1 MFFLSWRQLM
11 SRKKQTM
18 LILLGISFG
27 TLLFV
32 SISGIQLGMRQ
43 YISEQLLNN
52 TAHILITGA
61 EQDILAKD
69 VTEALYGPE
78 GKVFWRV
85 PPGGKR
91 DEARLQNYQ
100 GWYQRLSD
108 DAEVFDFSP
117 RLNTNALLTNGKFS
131 VSVGLLGT
139 IPERHT
145 RLTNVEKYLKEGS
158 FSALRGG
165 GNNLVVGSGVAS
177 KLGARLNQ
185 VINVGVG
192 IGASRPYKIVGI
204 VHFGNKQLDESI
216 SYAHLKNVQTLTKSP
231 GRITEIAVA
240 LLDIDKSSEIADFW
254 QMISSDKVEDWQ
266 EANKA
271 FMEMIQVQDFSRYFI
286 TTAILI
292 VAAFGIYN
300 VLTIMIN
307 QKRREIAILRAI
319 GYSPKRILE
328 LILYQGFMLGIAG
341 GLLGLVLG
349 FLMCV
354 WVGSIDFGFE
364 IGGSNH
370 LLMSYD
376 WSIYVTAFVTA
387 NIASFIASYIPA
399 WEASR
404 LTPIDIIRSES

>member
-11 SRKKQTM
+11 SKKKQTL

-43 YISEQLLNN
+43 YIAEQLLNN
-52 TAHILITGA
+52 TAHILISGA
-61 EQDILAKD
+61 ERDILVKD
-69 VTEALYGPE
+69 VSEALYGAE
-78 GKVFWRV
+78 GAVLWRV

-100 GWYQRLSD
+100 GWYERLSS

-139 IPERHT
+139 VPERHS

-165 GNNLVVGSGVAS
+165 GNNIVVGSGVAN
-177 KLGARLNQ
+177 KLGARLNHI
-185 VINVGVG
+185 INVGAG
-192 IGASRPYKIVGI
+192 SGASRPYKIVGI
-204 VHFGNKQLDESI
+204 VHFGNKQLDDAI

-240 LLDIDKSSEIADFW
+240 LLDIEQSSETADFW
-254 QMISSDKVEDWQ
+254 QLISPDKVEDWQ

-300 VLTIMIN
+300 VLTIMIS

-319 GYSPKRILE
+319 GYAPKRILQ
-328 LILYQGFMLGIAG
+328 LILYQGFLLGVTG
-341 GLLGLVLG
+341 GLLGLIMG
-349 FLMCV
+349 YLMCL

-364 IGGSNH
+364 IGGSNN
-370 LLMSYD
+370 LLISYD

-399 WEASR
+399 WSASR
-404 LTPIDIIRSES
+404 MTPIDIIRSES